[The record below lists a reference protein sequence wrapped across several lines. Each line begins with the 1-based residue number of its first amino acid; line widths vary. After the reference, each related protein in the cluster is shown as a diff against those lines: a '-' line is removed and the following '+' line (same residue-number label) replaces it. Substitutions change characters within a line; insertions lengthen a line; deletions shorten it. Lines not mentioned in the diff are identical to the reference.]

1 MGTIKTTNIEPIA
14 TNGTVTLGGSG
25 DTFTVPS
32 GVTVNM
38 SNATQTGVG
47 GTNTPAWSAKRGSAQ
62 TGIADSAS
70 VTIVCDTEELDTDNA
85 YNTSTGEFTVP
96 SGKGGKYMVG
106 ASYRTNASGA
116 ATRLASFITVGGTII
131 RQTNFNQNSSG
142 EGSSSVHG
150 VLNLS
155 AGDVVAF
162 KMYQNTGSA
171 VNAEADGKTY
181 FYGYKLIGA

>member
-14 TNGTVTLGGSG
+14 DNGTVTLGSSG
-25 DTFTVPS
+25 DTFTL
-32 GVTVNM
+32 G
-38 SNATQTGVG
+38 TGVIQS
-47 GTNTPAWSAKRGSAQ
+47 NLMSPAWSAKRGSAQ
-62 TGIADSAS
+62 TGIADSAA

-85 YNTSTGEFTVP
+85 YSTSTGEFTVP

-106 ASYRTNASGA
+106 ASYRTNGSGS

-181 FYGYKLIGA
+181 FYGYRIGS

>member
-1 MGTIKTTNIEPIA
+1 MATLFVDKVDPQSGTSLEI
-14 TNGTVTLGGSG
+14 GSSG
-25 DTFTVPS
+25 DTIALGS
-32 GVTVNM
+32 GVT
-38 SNATQTGVG
+38 QTIAV
-47 GTNTPAWSAKRGSAQ
+47 NTPAWSAKRGSAQ
-62 TGIADSAS
+62 TGIADSAA

-85 YNTSTGEFTVP
+85 YSTSTGEFTVP

-106 ASYRTNASGA
+106 ASYRTNASGS

-181 FYGYKLIGA
+181 FYGYRIGA

>member
-1 MGTIKTTNIEPIA
+1 
-14 TNGTVTLGGSG
+14 
-25 DTFTVPS
+25 
-32 GVTVNM
+32 
-38 SNATQTGVG
+38 
-47 GTNTPAWSAKRGSAQ
+47 
-62 TGIADSAS
+62 
-70 VTIVCDTEELDTDNA
+70 
-85 YNTSTGEFTVP
+85 
-96 SGKGGKYMVG
+96 MVG
-106 ASYRTNASGA
+106 ASFRSNASGS

-131 RQTNFNQNSSG
+131 RQTNFNQNSNG

-181 FYGYKLIGA
+181 FYGYKIIE